1 MQCSPLRAF
10 LGWFTL
16 YFTLCIFVCSHSDLI
31 LLPYFS
37 EDPVQLLYLLVNFL
51 FLIILI
57 SVWLL
62 FIILIVEMYSRY
74 FDSVKKLLY
83 VSLPSQVNK
92 HYTNTRLAYFSVSIG
107 FRRPISTMDVS
118 WNIRNQFI
126 RLGLRRA
133 RQSL

>member
-1 MQCSPLRAF
+1 M
-10 LGWFTL
+10 
-16 YFTLCIFVCSHSDLI
+16 
-31 LLPYFS
+31 
-37 EDPVQLLYLLVNFL
+37 
-51 FLIILI
+51 
-57 SVWLL
+57 
-62 FIILIVEMYSRY
+62 FIILIVEMFSRY

-107 FRRPISTMDVS
+107 FISTMEVS
-118 WNIRNQFI
+118 WNIRNQFL